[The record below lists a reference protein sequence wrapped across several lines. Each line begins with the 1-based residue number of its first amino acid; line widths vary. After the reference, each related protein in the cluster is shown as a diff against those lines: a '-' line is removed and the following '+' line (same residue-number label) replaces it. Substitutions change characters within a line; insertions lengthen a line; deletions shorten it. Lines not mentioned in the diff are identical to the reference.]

1 MILEEM
7 ENLFNKNNKIQK
19 NIKINKIKLNKKKI
33 LKQKNRVLSV
43 INHN

>member
-7 ENLFNKNNKIQK
+7 ENLYNKNYKIQK
-19 NIKINKIKLNKKKI
+19 NKKINKIKLNKKKI

>member
-1 MILEEM
+1 MISEEM
-7 ENLFNKNNKIQK
+7 ENLYNKNNKIQK

>member
-1 MILEEM
+1 MISEEM

-19 NIKINKIKLNKKKI
+19 NIKINKIRLNKKKI

>member
-1 MILEEM
+1 MTSGEM
-7 ENLFNKNNKIQK
+7 ENLNNKNNKIKK
-19 NIKINKIKLNKKKI
+19 NNKINKIKLNKKKI

>member
-1 MILEEM
+1 MISEEM

>member
-33 LKQKNRVLSV
+33 LKRKNRVLSV